1 MGLFDSIGQKF
12 SSMDSDQKKGLAL
25 GLASGFAGM
34 SGNPNTNSIMAGI
47 ADQQKA
53 LRDDRKAK
61 VATTLATTKRN
72 ATAAYLRTNGREDL
86 AAAMETGG
94 LTAAQALDIHKGTA
108 KTAGIQ
114 GYEYAKD
121 KDGYTGTF
129 EQWQTNLKK
138 AGVPQPAAKGDTTW
152 QTESAKAHVSMF
164 KSNIEA
170 GTQSRKT
177 LMNTGIM
184 NQLGGA
190 MDSGVIPAALRKYI
204 PEGLNGPIDAYNAI
218 LTSTALSLKGKG
230 TGPMTDKDFDN
241 LLATAGSISASPEA
255 RRIVQ
260 LALSE
265 NAKIALKIADISSQA
280 ISGSLDRLEA
290 SKMINKLMQSEP
302 LTDEMRS
309 QLSVL
314 TGGTTKTNLGDIDAA
329 NADLQAIQARIKAL
343 KEKQK
348 SANGG

>member
-1 MGLFDSIGQKF
+1 MGLFDSIGKGF
-12 SSMDSDQKKGLAL
+12 SNMDDDQKKGLAL

-34 SGNPNTNSIMAGI
+34 SGNPNTNSIMASI

-164 KSNIEA
+164 KDNIETA
-170 GTQSRKT
+170 KQSRKT
-177 LMNTGIM
+177 IMNTSLL
-184 NQLGGA
+184 NELGNA
-190 MDSGVIPAALRKYI
+190 MDAGVMPVALRKLV
-204 PEGLNGPIDAYNAI
+204 PEGLSAPLDAYKAI

-241 LLATAGSISASPEA
+241 LLATAGSVSASPEA

-260 LALSE
+260 MALAE
-265 NAKIALKIADISSQA
+265 NARISLKIADISAQA
-280 ISGSLDRLEA
+280 ISGQLDRLEA
-290 SKMINKLMQSEP
+290 SKMINELMQSEP

-314 TGGTTKTNLGDIDAA
+314 TGGKAKTNLGDIDAA
-329 NADLQAIQARIKAL
+329 NADLLAAQARIKVL
-343 KEKQK
+343 KAKQQLTV
-348 SANGG
+348 GE